1 MCYLLSASLKKKKK
15 NPLILG
21 ICEDLLYEYLNSLFS
36 DLSAETLLKDVPSYK
51 AFPFLRAKQT
61 QTDALES
68 AS

>member
-1 MCYLLSASLKKKKK
+1 MLSLFSFFKKKKK

-21 ICEDLLYEYLNSLFS
+21 ICKDLLYEYLNSLFS
-36 DLSAETLLKDVPSYK
+36 DLSAEMLLKDVPSYK
-51 AFPFLRAKQT
+51 AFLFLRAKQT